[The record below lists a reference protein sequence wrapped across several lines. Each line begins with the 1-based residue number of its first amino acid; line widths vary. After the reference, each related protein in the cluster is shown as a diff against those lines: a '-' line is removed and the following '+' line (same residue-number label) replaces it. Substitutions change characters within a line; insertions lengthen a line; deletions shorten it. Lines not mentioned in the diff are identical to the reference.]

1 MWSLRGCDL
10 SLDRPVVMG
19 ILNVTPDSFSDGG
32 RYANPESAISAG
44 LTMIADG
51 AQIVDVGGE
60 STRPGAPSITAAE
73 ELERV
78 LPVVWGLADVG
89 VTVSIDTS
97 KAEVAR
103 KCIEAGAHVVNDV
116 TALSDPNMA
125 DVCAQAAVGV
135 VLMHMPGNPRTMQDE
150 AIYGDVVSEIAEFL
164 KSRSSAAIEAGLARD
179 AIAID
184 PGFGFGKTVS
194 HNLELLSRMDEIVAL
209 GLPVVV
215 GTSRKRFLGS
225 VLSEVRGD
233 TTPEQ
238 RDYATLA
245 TIALAVSKGAAIFRV
260 HNVRS
265 AVEVAQT
272 ANAIV
277 GRGGT

>member
-1 MWSLRGCDL
+1 
-10 SLDRPVVMG
+10 MG
-19 ILNVTPDSFSDGG
+19 ILNVTPDSFSDGD
-32 RYANPESAISAG
+32 RYADPESAVSAG

-60 STRPGAPSITAAE
+60 STRPGALSITAAE

-78 LPVVWGLADVG
+78 LPVVRGLSDAG

-103 KCIEAGAHVVNDV
+103 RCIEAGAHVVNDV

-135 VLMHMPGNPRTMQDE
+135 VLMHMPGNPRTMQGN
-150 AIYGDVVSEIAEFL
+150 ATYGDVVSEVAEFL
-164 KSRSSAAIEAGLARD
+164 QTSSVAAIEAGIERD
-179 AIAID
+179 AITID

-194 HNLELLSRMDEIVAL
+194 HNVELMARMDEIVAL

-225 VLSEVRGD
+225 LLSDVRGD
-233 TTPEQ
+233 TTHEQ
-238 RDYATLA
+238 RDNATLA